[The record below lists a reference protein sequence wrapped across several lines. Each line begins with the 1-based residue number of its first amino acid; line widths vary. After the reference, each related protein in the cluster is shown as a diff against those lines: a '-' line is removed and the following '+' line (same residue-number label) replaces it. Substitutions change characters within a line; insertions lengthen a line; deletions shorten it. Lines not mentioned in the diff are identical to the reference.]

1 VPDDG
6 EATRMTHALRTVR
19 AKYWSTELEIKI
31 VQKCRQLFGH
41 HGYRGEYSI
50 SYRYRDKPFRR
61 LYAGTHEIMKVLIA
75 RSL

>member
-6 EATRMTHALRTVR
+6 EATRMTPALRTVR

-61 LYAGTHEIMKVLIA
+61 LCAGTHEIMKVLIA